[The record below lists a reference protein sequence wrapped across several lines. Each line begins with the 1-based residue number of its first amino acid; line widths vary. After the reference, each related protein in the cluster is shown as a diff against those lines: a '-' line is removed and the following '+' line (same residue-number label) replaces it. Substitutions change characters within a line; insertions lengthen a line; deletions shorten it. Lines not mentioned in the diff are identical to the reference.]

1 MSRGSEDIGGDRG
14 ENKTLILQKEG
25 ARISLQMQRGRT
37 ASDRRQLARAGSEVA
52 LELHCITLYCIV
64 LHCITQYCNVLHCVT
79 LYYTCIALNCTGV
92 ALYYTVLRCIAHGT
106 LTY

>member
-37 ASDRRQLARAGSEVA
+37 ASDRRQLARAAEVA
-52 LELHCITLYCIV
+52 LEMHCITLHNDTAV
-64 LHCITQYCNVLHCVT
+64 N
-79 LYYTCIALNCTGV
+79 
-92 ALYYTVLRCIAHGT
+92 
-106 LTY
+106 

>member
-64 LHCITQYCNVLHCVT
+64 LHCIP
-79 LYYTCIALNCTGV
+79 
-92 ALYYTVLRCIAHGT
+92 LYYTVLRCIALYYAVLHMI
-106 LTY
+106 LLLVELCYKAQS